1 MSRFFLARKSRPAAN
16 QRRYCRSAATTVEFA
31 VIAPLLFM
39 VLLGSLEFARVNQV
53 MNATSFSAYQG
64 CRQAIVPGATA
75 SAATTEVNRVL
86 SANLISSG
94 TVTVNPSTITNS
106 TETVTVTVAIN
117 LDSVCWI
124 IPRFTTGK
132 TITRTCTL
140 TREKTS

>member
-1 MSRFFLARKSRPAAN
+1 MLRSIRARKTFGALQKRKT
-16 QRRYCRSAATTVEFA
+16 RRSAATTVEFA

-64 CRQAIVPGATA
+64 CRQAIVPGAKA
-75 SAATTEVNRVL
+75 SDATTEVNRVL

-106 TETVTVTVAIN
+106 TDTVTVTVAIN